1 MVLLGGVAL
10 MEEVCLIVY
19 LLPVVL
25 DVELSAPLQHH
36 VYLYAATLPAMLIM
50 DYRSVLSASP
60 KKMFS
65 IRRAAVVMVCLHSK
79 TLR

>member
-10 MEEVCLIVY
+10 MEEICLIVY
-19 LLPVVL
+19 LLPVVR

-50 DYRSVLSASP
+50 D
-60 KKMFS
+60 
-65 IRRAAVVMVCLHSK
+65 
-79 TLR
+79 